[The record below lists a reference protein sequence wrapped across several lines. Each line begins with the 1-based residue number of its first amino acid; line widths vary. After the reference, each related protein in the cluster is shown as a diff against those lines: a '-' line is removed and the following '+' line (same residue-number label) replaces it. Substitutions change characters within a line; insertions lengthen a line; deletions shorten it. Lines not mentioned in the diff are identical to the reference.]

1 MAKNQ
6 SNTEDWLSKLE
17 TLASRLEKT
26 NSNLGEKVGEMIKAQ
41 ASSKTTETK
50 VTEELEK
57 TQEALA
63 VMVKAIAE
71 LMKITKEQKQ
81 GVTDLK
87 ETVNTNTG
95 KLPKEI
101 KIVVEK
107 IESLST
113 KQEAVDKKL
122 NEKAEETSKIIS
134 KYKLNDR
141 IHGGL
146 LIIVTMFL
154 VLLLYKYDQL
164 ERQVETI
171 SGQLQTIYFTIKEK
185 GEEPTKETGTE
196 NKSPASKE
204 KTINKK

>member
-6 SNTEDWLSKLE
+6 SNPEDMLSKLE

-26 NSNLGEKVGEMIKAQ
+26 NSNLGEKVGEIIKAQ
-41 ASSKTTETK
+41 ASSKTTEAK
-50 VTEELEK
+50 FAEELEK
-57 TQEALA
+57 NQA
-63 VMVKAIAE
+63 VMSLVLKAVAE
-71 LMKITKEQKQ
+71 MMKTIGEQKQ
-81 GVTDLK
+81 VVTDLK
-87 ETVNTNTG
+87 ETVNTNTAN
-95 KLPKEI
+95 LPKEI
-101 KIVVEK
+101 KTVVGK

-122 NEKAEETSKIIS
+122 NEKAEETSKTIS

-164 ERQVETI
+164 DRQVETI

-185 GEEPTKETGTE
+185 GEEPTNETGTE

-204 KTINKK
+204 KLTNKK